1 MKVIHILKRM
11 ETIDLD
17 IKDLRKME
25 KSLARNKSFTTPIYM
40 SIEKQINILLG
51 ERIKLLEL
59 QVKDPPPELVE
70 LIEGPA
76 EERAPGKKQPKAPAQ
91 PAKKTK
97 AKKTKAKSAPAK
109 SASAKP
115 ARKSA
120 AKKKPIDDIDIP
132 ILTQDTID
140 DKFENIK
147 AKSKDTMILEK
158 DTDDYDDDYF
168 EDESVKL
175 LDVALE
181 KGTLNRT
188 EIDKEK
194 KKVKFFKDNFP
205 SR

>member
-25 KSLARNKSFTTPIYM
+25 KSLAKNKSFTTPIYM

-51 ERIKLLEL
+51 ERVKLLEL
-59 QVKDPPPELVE
+59 QIKDPPPDLVKT
-70 LIEGPA
+70 IEGPGDDSDEEELTAEA
-76 EERAPGKKQPKAPAQ
+76 EEEEEEEDKK

-97 AKKTKAKSAPAK
+97 KSKSKKSQPK
-109 SASAKP
+109 SAKP
-115 ARKSA
+115 
-120 AKKKPIDDIDIP
+120 KKKELDDDIDIP
-132 ILTQDTID
+132 IMTQDTID
-140 DKFENIK
+140 ERMENIR
-147 AKSKDTMILEK
+147 SEEDTKIFDSEEENI
-158 DTDDYDDDYF
+158 DDYVS
-168 EDESVKL
+168 DESVKL

-181 KGTLNRT
+181 RGSLQKD

>member
-11 ETIDLD
+11 ETVDHD

-25 KSLARNKSFTTPIYM
+25 KSLSRNKSFTTPIYM

-59 QVKDPPPELVE
+59 QIKDPPAELVE

-76 EERAPGKKQPKAPAQ
+76 EEKEVKPAKSKPAAKKAKAKKSKAKSS
-91 PAKKTK
+91 PAKKK
-97 AKKTKAKSAPAK
+97 EV
-109 SASAKP
+109 
-115 ARKSA
+115 RKEI
-120 AKKKPIDDIDIP
+120 PDDIEIP
-132 ILTQDTID
+132 MLTQDLID
-140 DKFENIK
+140 ERISNIK
-147 AKSKDTMILEK
+147 EK
-158 DTDDYDDDYF
+158 KVEKPRIEKAIEEDIIN
-168 EDESVKL
+168 DESIKL

-181 KGTLNRT
+181 KGTLNKS
-188 EIDKEK
+188 ELDKEK

>member
-11 ETIDLD
+11 ETIDDD

-25 KSLARNKSFTTPIYM
+25 KSLAKNKTFSTPIYM

-59 QVKDPPPELVE
+59 QISNPPPELVE

-76 EERAPGKKQPKAPAQ
+76 EERDSIDEEPLAEVQEKPKK
-91 PAKKTK
+91 KKTK
-97 AKKTKAKSAPAK
+97 KSRSKSSAKKNIPDEDEIDDDIEIPLVTQDSIDEKFESMK
-109 SASAKP
+109 
-115 ARKSA
+115 ARKEATLLLDRNEDS
-120 AKKKPIDDIDIP
+120 IDNELLD
-132 ILTQDTID
+132 
-140 DKFENIK
+140 
-147 AKSKDTMILEK
+147 
-158 DTDDYDDDYF
+158 
-168 EDESVKL
+168 DESVKL

-181 KGTLNRT
+181 KGTLNKT
-188 EIDKEK
+188 ELEKEK